1 MLFARNRRPSK
12 KVIRKAIKAQL
23 GYIRRDMET
32 MEKTGRDEL
41 TTELIEK
48 FEVIKKLYEQQK
60 HMHENNPH
68 KVEDRIVSISQP
80 WVRPIV
86 RGKAGAQVEFG
97 AKLSVSVINGYIR
110 AEKLCW
116 DAYNESKTLQETVES
131 YHKRT
136 GRYPQ
141 KVLADKIYRTRE
153 NIRYC
158 KNRRIHMNGPR
169 LGRPPMDKELY
180 RRQKADER
188 RESGERNEVE
198 GKFGTGKRVYGLGRL
213 TARLQDTCETQIHM
227 IILTMNLLKKMKS
240 SFGLK
245 FRSLIKEF
253 IDKNMEVLSGGIWN
267 GVVVQ

>member
-1 MLFARNRRPSK
+1 M
-12 KVIRKAIKAQL
+12 
-23 GYIRRDMET
+23 Y
-32 MEKTGRDEL
+32 
-41 TTELIEK
+41 
-48 FEVIKKLYEQQK
+48 
-60 HMHENNPH
+60 ENNTH
-68 KVEDRIVSISQP
+68 KVDDRIVSISQP

-86 RGKAGAQVEFG
+86 RGKAGVPVEFG

-110 AEKLCW
+110 SEKLCW

-131 YHKRT
+131 YHERT
-136 GRYPQ
+136 GSYPQ

-158 KNRRIHMNGPR
+158 KTHGIHMNGPR
-169 LGRPPMDKELY
+169 LGRPPKDKELY
-180 RRQKADER
+180 RQQKADER
-188 RESGERNEVE
+188 REAGERNEVE

-240 SFGLK
+240 SFGLN
-245 FRSLIKEF
+245 FRSLTKAF
-253 IDKNMEVLSGGIWN
+253 IDKQMQVMPGSIWN